1 MRIRRAFSRKRV
13 SVVKTCSAGSARR
26 SLGKCNFTFVCTLW
40 WSGSSLQLSS
50 ADIMGFFCAV
60 SGLVQSPTHTS
71 GPFFLSITESCCSL
85 ESLFL
90 FLFICWKAPG
100 QVNTIYQGG
109 FSISNA
115 FCQGSFAY
123 PLVFFFPGRVVRVDK
138 RGNIK
143 GRAPHAEGGAE
154 SAECVVNSADQSKR
168 RVLASCGS
176 RTYRFHGARE
186 EIGARAEASASLSC
200 PKLFPQWLGVGDDTS
215 LALPPRI

>member
-1 MRIRRAFSRKRV
+1 MWLKHALLALHAAVWGNVILHSYARCGGAAPHSSYLVLISWGFSALRLASYKVPHTRLDPF
-13 SVVKTCSAGSARR
+13 SSPLLNLVV
-26 SLGKCNFTFVCTLW
+26 LW
-40 WSGSSLQLSS
+40 N
-50 ADIMGFFCAV
+50 
-60 SGLVQSPTHTS
+60 
-71 GPFFLSITESCCSL
+71 PF
-85 ESLFL
+85 FL